1 MHLRRVFLWCGVLAS
16 LLYVAV
22 DVAAAIHDPAYHSFS
37 ERALSELMA
46 SGAPTERLVDPPFL
60 LYGALMLAFGVGVW
74 MSSGGRTR
82 VRVTAA
88 LLVAYAAIGLL
99 GPTLFEMDVRD
110 PTGTRGPTA
119 ADIRHIALTGV
130 LVLFI
135 VTSVAVGA
143 AIRGRAFRLYSI
155 ATIAVML
162 VFGILTSVAMGAPG
176 GPTSWMGLVERVNVG
191 AFLLWV
197 AVLAV
202 ALLRLPASGD
212 ARVRRPSRRALPPSP
227 YPAG

>member
-1 MHLRRVFLWCGVLAS
+1 MMTIRRTFLWCGVLAS

-22 DVAAAIHDPAYHSFS
+22 DVAAAIHYPAYHSFTG
-37 ERALSELMA
+37 RAISELMA

-60 LYGALMLAFGVGVW
+60 LYGGLMLAFGVGVW
-74 MSSGGRTR
+74 MSGGRTR

-88 LLVAYAAIGLL
+88 LLLAYAAIGLL

-110 PTGTRGPTA
+110 PTGARGPTT
-119 ADIRHIALTGV
+119 ADIRHIALTSV

-135 VTSVAVGA
+135 VASVGVGA
-143 AIRGRAFRLYSI
+143 AIRGRAFLLYSI
-155 ATIAVML
+155 ATIAVMT
-162 VFGILTSVAMGAPG
+162 VFGVLTAVAMSAPG

-202 ALLRLPASGD
+202 ALLRRPAPSG
-212 ARVRRPSRRALPPSP
+212 ARVRRPSRRAMPPSP
-227 YPAG
+227 FPAG